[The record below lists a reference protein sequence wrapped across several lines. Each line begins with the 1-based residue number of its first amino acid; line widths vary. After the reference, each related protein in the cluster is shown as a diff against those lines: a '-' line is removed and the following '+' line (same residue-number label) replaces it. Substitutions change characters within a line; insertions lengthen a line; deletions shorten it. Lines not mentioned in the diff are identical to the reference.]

1 MATTVLG
8 LKTLTASDPVD
19 YNEINDNYNK
29 IDNGV
34 KTAFQGRA
42 AHNLLDNSDFTNP
55 VNQRGATT
63 ATLGK
68 YFIDRWSTE
77 SFPSGPSITID
88 SNGLTLLPTTSSTAG
103 IYQIL
108 PDYEN
113 RKGKVHT
120 FAICVDNVWKCVS
133 FTMGN
138 FGAGYLIHGLYFFSV
153 DNQNILIRNNA
164 SDTPVPITIQRV
176 ALYEG
181 SYTADTLPAYQPKG
195 YAAELAEAQRY
206 YIHDMGRFTQGII
219 MPSGV
224 LRVSYPVPTTMR
236 TNPTVIV
243 NNLDNAVVFSNG
255 YSTVIVLTACSFYNK
270 KDNAILVD
278 FSTNINAGDY
288 KHCVATTYATSISL
302 SADL

>member
-8 LKTLTASDPVD
+8 LKTFAASDPVD

-68 YFIDRWSTE
+68 YFIDRWNTE
-77 SFPSGPSITID
+77 AFSSGPSITID

-103 IYQIL
+103 IYQKL
-108 PDYEN
+108 PDYEK
-113 RKGKVHT
+113 RKGKIHT
-120 FAICVDNVWKCVS
+120 FAICVGNEWKCVS

-138 FGAGYLIHGLYFFSV
+138 FGVGYLIHGLYFFSV
-153 DNQNILIRNNA
+153 DNQNILLRNNT
-164 SDTPVPITIQRV
+164 SDNPAPITIQRV

-181 SYTADTLPAYQPKG
+181 SYTADTLPAYVPKG
-195 YAAELAEAQRY
+195 YAAELAECQRY
-206 YIHDMGRFTQGII
+206 YRQM
-219 MPSGV
+219 
-224 LRVSYPVPTTMR
+224 SYPVIPCGNNPAGTQVYGFLPFRMR
-236 TNPTVIV
+236 IANPTVFCDTLHFFKGDTTFCSVSSASAASYGAGTRIV
-243 NNLDNAVVFSNG
+243 FNISQSVEGNLAGAIAGNG
-255 YSTVIVLTACSFYNK
+255 ITI
-270 KDNAILVD
+270 
-278 FSTNINAGDY
+278 
-288 KHCVATTYATSISL
+288 